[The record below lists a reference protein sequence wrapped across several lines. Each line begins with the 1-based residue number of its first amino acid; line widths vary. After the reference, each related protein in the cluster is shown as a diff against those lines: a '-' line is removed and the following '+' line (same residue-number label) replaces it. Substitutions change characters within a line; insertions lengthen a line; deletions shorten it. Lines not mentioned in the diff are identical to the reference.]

1 MDIFGKNELIWLA
14 YIFVNYTFI
23 IFAYK
28 KWGKLGILMFIPL
41 SIVIANIQVNK
52 LVVLFGVS
60 ATLGNIA
67 YGGIFLIED
76 ILAENY
82 GKKYAKTVVALGFLT
97 MVFTTVVMNL
107 ALLISPAEADKA
119 QSAIATLFSP
129 LLRLTCAS
137 LLAYSVATYVDI
149 HLYQF
154 IKNII
159 PSFKNIW
166 IRSNLSTIISQV
178 VDSVI
183 FTFVAFWGVYEMDIL
198 LGIMFSTYFMK
209 LVISASDTPFV
220 YLAAWWKKHGKIK
233 EIRDEHAKI

>member
-1 MDIFGKNELIWLA
+1 MDIFGQNELVWFI
-14 YIFVNYTFI
+14 YIFINYSFI
-23 IFAYK
+23 LFAYK
-28 KWGKLGILMFIPL
+28 KWGKLGVMMFIPL
-41 SIVIANIQVNK
+41 SIVLANIQVNK

-82 GKKYAKTVVALGFLT
+82 GKRYAKTVIGLGFLT

-107 ALLISPAEADKA
+107 ALFITPAKDDLA
-119 QSAIATLFSP
+119 QGAIATLFSP
-129 LLRLTCAS
+129 LLRLTVAS
-137 LLAYSVATYVDI
+137 LLAYSVSTYLDV

-154 IKNII
+154 IKKLL

-166 IRSNLSTIISQV
+166 IRSNISTIVSQV

-183 FTFVAFWGVYEMDIL
+183 FTLVAFAGVYEMPIL
-198 LGIMFSTYFMK
+198 FGIMFSTYFMK
-209 LVISASDTPFV
+209 LIISAADTPFV
-220 YLAAWWKKHGKIK
+220 YMAAWWKQNGAIN
-233 EIRDEHAKI
+233 EIDAKI

>member
-1 MDIFGKNELIWLA
+1 MDIFGNNELIWLGYILIN
-14 YIFVNYTFI
+14 YIFML
-23 IFAYK
+23 FAYK
-28 KWGKLGILMFIPL
+28 KWGKLGIMMFIPL

-82 GKKYAKTVVALGFLT
+82 GKKYAKTVIAIGFLT

-107 ALLISPAEADKA
+107 AILITPSSEDTA
-119 QSAIATLFSP
+119 QNALETLFSP
-129 LLRLTCAS
+129 LFRLTIAS
-137 LLAYSVATYVDI
+137 LLAYSVSTYADMN
-149 HLYQF
+149 LYQL
-154 IKNII
+154 IKKII
-159 PSFKNIW
+159 PNFKNIW

-183 FTFVAFWGVYEMDIL
+183 FTFVAFAGVYELDTL
-198 LGIMFSTYFMK
+198 LSIMFSTYFMK
-209 LVISASDTPFV
+209 LIISAADTPFV
-220 YLAAWWKKHGKIK
+220 YMAAWWKKNGQIK
-233 EIRDEHAKI
+233 EVNEKI

>member
-14 YIFVNYTFI
+14 YIFINYSFI
-23 IFAYK
+23 LFAYK
-28 KWGKLGILMFIPL
+28 KWGKLGVMMFVPL
-41 SIVIANIQVNK
+41 SIVLANIQVNK
-52 LVVLFGVS
+52 LVVLFGVD

-82 GKKYAKTVVALGFLT
+82 GKKYAKTVIALGFLT

-107 ALLISPAEADKA
+107 ALLIAPASEDMA
-119 QSAIATLFSP
+119 QGAIATLFSP
-129 LLRLTCAS
+129 LFRLTCAS
-137 LLAYSVATYVDI
+137 LLAYSVATYLDI

-154 IKNII
+154 IKKLL

-166 IRSNLSTIISQV
+166 IRSNLSTIASQI

-183 FTFVAFWGVYEMDIL
+183 FTCVAFVGVYDTPIL

-209 LVISASDTPFV
+209 LIISAADTPFV
-220 YLAAWWKKHGKIK
+220 YMAAWWKNNGKIK
-233 EIRDEHAKI
+233 EIDESR